1 MTYRALMIGF
11 VLILSVGL
19 AACSKDDPQPEPYN
33 VVEVPLSQI
42 SADLA
47 AGKTTSAEI
56 TKAYIARIDTM
67 DEPLNGVIMIA
78 PDALEQAAASDA
90 RRAAR
95 QALGPLDG
103 VPILFKDNHDAVGMP
118 TTAGSY
124 ALEENYPAVDSEVVR
139 RLRAAGAV
147 VLGKANTSQ
156 FAGYRTITGING
168 SPVGGSTRN
177 PYDTTR
183 SAAGS
188 SNGSGISSAMSFAA
202 GTIGTET
209 SGSIVGPSSV
219 NGNVGIKP
227 TIALVSRRGIV
238 PISLTQDSAG
248 PITRTVRDA
257 AMILNVIAGTD
268 PGDPW
273 SAESDANKKDYVAV
287 LSTTALQGKRLG
299 VLRIGGGYSDATA
312 PLFNEALGV
321 LTAQGAELVELPSDS
336 LIDIT
341 ADMRTILLHDFK
353 EDLNVYLAGT
363 PEMVKVRTLADLI
376 EFSKTDPRESMH
388 AVDLFEDSQATEG
401 GRQNPEYIKTLEE
414 AKRLTQKEGIDRLLN
429 EHNLDALVSV
439 TSSPAGVIEPDG
451 TRYSTFLAEHKR
463 GDVPPST
470 TSTAAVAGYPL
481 ISVPMGLVDG
491 LPVGMSIV
499 GTAWTEDL
507 LLSLAYAYEQ
517 ASHARVSPPRA
528 LVASDS

>member
-1 MTYRALMIGF
+1 MPYRPLKTGLALAAA
-11 VLILSVGL
+11 LSL
-19 AACSKDDPQPEPYN
+19 AACSEPAPPPEPYN

-42 SADLA
+42 SEDLA
-47 AGKTTSAEI
+47 ADKTTSAEI
-56 TKAYIARIDTM
+56 TQTYIDRINSLDG
-67 DEPLNGVIMIA
+67 PLNGVIMIA

-90 RRAAR
+90 RRAGGHAI
-95 QALGPLDG
+95 GPLDG

-124 ALEENYPAVDSEVVR
+124 ALEENYPAQDSEVVR
-139 RLRAAGAV
+139 RMRAAGV
-147 VLGKANTSQ
+147 VILGKANTSQ

-168 SPVGGSTRN
+168 SPFGGSTKN
-177 PYDTTR
+177 PYDITR

-219 NGNVGIKP
+219 NGNVGIKS

-257 AMILNVIAGTD
+257 AMILNVIAGSD

-273 SAESDANKKDYVAV
+273 SAESDANKKDYVAA
-287 LSTTALQGKRLG
+287 LSDTALQGKRLG
-299 VLRIGGGYSDATA
+299 VLRIGGYSDETA
-312 PLFNEALGV
+312 PLFNQALEV

-336 LIDIT
+336 FIDIT

-353 EDLNVYLAGT
+353 EDLNVYLGGT
-363 PEMVKVRTLADLI
+363 PETVTVKTLADLI
-376 EFSKTDPRESMH
+376 EFSKTHPIESMH

-401 GRQNPEYIKTLEE
+401 GRQNPVYIETLEK
-414 AKRLTQKEGIDRLLN
+414 AKRLTKEEGIDRLMN

-439 TSSPAGVIEPDG
+439 TSGPAREIVPDG
-451 TRYSTFLAEHKR
+451 TSHSTFLAEHKT

-481 ISVPMGLVDG
+481 ISVPMGLVNG

-499 GTAWTEDL
+499 GTPWTEDL
-507 LLSLAYAYEQ
+507 LLSLAYDYEQ
-517 ASHARVSPPRA
+517 ASHARVPPPRA
-528 LVASDS
+528 LGNAEQ